1 MTHPKPRIAIVEDD
15 TDQLHNIEE
24 FLLDCGYD
32 VWGVG
37 SAEAFYKGFT
47 MHPDDVVIMDI

>member
-15 TDQLHNIEE
+15 TDQLHNMEE

-37 SAEAFYKGFT
+37 SAEAF
-47 MHPDDVVIMDI
+47 